1 MDLSLLFCGF
11 VFGVIGIWM
20 FRQGK
25 KNANVSAIIISIA
38 LMVYPYFISSTW
50 LAWLIGI
57 VLCFIAYMRR

>member
-11 VFGVIGIWM
+11 VFGVIGVWM

-25 KNANVSAIIISIA
+25 KNANVTAIVIAIA
-38 LMVYPYFISSTW
+38 LMIYPYFVSNIW

-57 VLCFIAYMRR
+57 SLCFIAYIRR

>member
-11 VFGVIGIWM
+11 VFGVIGVWM

-25 KNANVSAIIISIA
+25 KNANITAIVIAIA
-38 LMVYPYFISSTW
+38 LMVYPYFVSNIW

-57 VLCFIAYMRR
+57 ALCFFAYIKR